1 MKRFVIGILLAAL
14 SVGPFLT
21 SANVSAVTS
30 STSITPEFAWSNA
43 GPNGLEFSNPY
54 GVAIAPSG
62 NIYVIDQGNAA
73 IKEFKRDG
81 SFVRSWGTPGTG
93 DGEFDIATDIAIAP
107 NGNVFVTDMGVSTGR
122 VQVFSSD
129 GTFLSSWGSYGTDDD
144 QFIMP
149 ASIALAPNGDVYV
162 GEYFGIKKFTNTGTF
177 ITKWGE
183 GAGDLPYGL
192 AVAPNGDVYGA
203 YLSTSSVRQYTPD
216 GTLVTSWGS
225 LGSADGEFSA
235 TGPMRLTITANSHV
249 YVTDPDNNRVQEFTS
264 DGTFVSKWG
273 AAGSGAGQFNQPF
286 GIASDGKGDM
296 YVTDYGNN
304 RIQRYFFPQNIS
316 NVTVGSSEIS
326 ITLPQGCDISD
337 HSMLTPAKSDKMYS
351 YPLGLTSF
359 TFSTPDCVSGAT
371 VPVTLSFQTDL
382 KANEVVAR
390 KYNSNTQTY
399 NTIAGA
405 TITETTIDG
414 QPALQLSYSVTD
426 GGPLD
431 EDGVANGVIVDPV
444 GLGTLTG
451 TATIGAP
458 NTGVGLPESFAR
470 QTIVFAL
477 IASCGITVLSI
488 LMYQLVKKMASSGR
502 Q

>member
-1 MKRFVIGILLAAL
+1 MKRFVIGVLLFAL
-14 SVGPFLT
+14 SVAPFLT
-21 SANVSAVTS
+21 SADVSAVTS
-30 STSITPEFAWSNA
+30 SSSVTPEFAWSNA

-62 NIYVIDQGNAA
+62 NVYVIDQGNAA

-122 VQVFSSD
+122 VQVFTSD

-162 GEYFGIKKFTNTGTF
+162 GEYFGIKKFTSTGTF
-177 ITKWGE
+177 IRQWGE

-192 AVAPNGDVYGA
+192 AVAPNGDVYGT
-203 YLSTSSVRQYTPD
+203 YLSTASVRQYMPD
-216 GTLVTSWGS
+216 GTLVKSWGS
-225 LGSADGEFSA
+225 LGSGDGEFSA

-273 AAGSGAGQFNQPF
+273 AAGSGAGQFNQPY

-316 NVTVGSSEIS
+316 NFTVGSSEIS

-399 NTIAGA
+399 NTISGA
-405 TITETTIDG
+405 TITETTIEG
-414 QPALQLSYSVTD
+414 KSALQLSYSVTD

-444 GLGTLTG
+444 GLGTLSG
-451 TATIGAP
+451 ASAIGAP
-458 NTGVGLPESFAR
+458 NAGVGPEKSYVQANILPA
-470 QTIVFAL
+470 IVTSL
-477 IASCGITVLSI
+477 TVIVLAG
-488 LMYQLVKKMASSGR
+488 LLVYRFLKVSSN
-502 Q
+502 